1 MLLQHGDSHQGD
13 IHQRTVIASGRDKL
27 HFLQPRTRPVASLQL
42 KKTAGNPA
50 IRQVA
55 KVQSQVSFFLLGLP
69 RLLRLI
75 FISHHFTPH
84 WFLPVMNC
92 DGTYSVKAT
101 VVSFPLTSNRSTDS
115 ESVLGL

>member
-42 KKTAGNPA
+42 AIGAGNPA

-55 KVQSQVSFFLLGLP
+55 KVQAQVSFFLLGLP
-69 RLLRLI
+69 RVI
-75 FISHHFTPH
+75 FMSHHFHTISQLIG
-84 WFLPVMNC
+84 FYL
-92 DGTYSVKAT
+92 
-101 VVSFPLTSNRSTDS
+101 
-115 ESVLGL
+115 